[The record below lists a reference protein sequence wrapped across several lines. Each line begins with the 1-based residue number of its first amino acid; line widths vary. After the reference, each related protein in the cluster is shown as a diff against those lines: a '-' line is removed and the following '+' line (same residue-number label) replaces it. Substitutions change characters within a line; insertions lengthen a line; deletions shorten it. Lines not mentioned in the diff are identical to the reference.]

1 MNRRWL
7 ISLIFLPAL
16 LLALPCLSEQ
26 KQGAVIVP
34 DKNTLVITRQ
44 MEVLRTTRSI
54 SIDSLTNPVF
64 KNKFEHFTDKSILFQ
79 GWDPYYYWFRFVIK
93 NEEPTTSHYY
103 LLMGHLAHNE
113 SELYQKNDGSW
124 KVTARSGNIYRFDEL
139 PYPYIHHVL
148 PIKVRGNSVDT
159 FYLRYDYL
167 VNFKTFVFVLQS
179 PAAMQKL
186 VNRVYFVFGLIL
198 GILTLFLLLNVY
210 LYFTL
215 KDKLHLW
222 YAAYL
227 IFVIFLIMRYE
238 GLDKQFLGLDTLV
251 AQRLTPVQ
259 AIAAFACFMQ
269 MHLIQ
274 MFLSNIKR
282 EEVLYKIT
290 SIVKYNLLISGIA
303 HVITFYLN
311 IDYKIQESIF
321 EWSNKSLNLGL
332 IFTILICVISYTR
345 KFKPALFVLLGTII
359 FLLGGLEKLLFLEN
373 ISYTLPPSLFE
384 IGLVIETAIL
394 SFAMMYRYR
403 SYAREKELLEAKLF
417 DQGNQVANNI
427 LLAQEAERKR
437 IAEDLHDEIGSS
449 LAVLK
454 IRMQNMDIAKDNLDE
469 LISIVDKASSD
480 TRNISHNL
488 MPPEF
493 EKTSLTDLLQGYYL
507 KLNRETNTR
516 FLFISKGQGH
526 RFRKNTDLMI
536 YRIIIEITKNILKH
550 SKATEATIQLI
561 YEDEGLEIMAEDNG
575 VGIGKT
581 ATDGIGMKNI
591 FSRVNYIN
599 GEISIDS
606 GKKGTTIIIYVPY
619 KNENDI

>member
-7 ISLIFLPAL
+7 ISLLFLPVL
-16 LLALPCLSEQ
+16 LLALPCLSQQ
-26 KQGAVIVP
+26 KKAEVIIP
-34 DKNTLVITRQ
+34 DKNTLVITKE
-44 MEVLRTTRSI
+44 MEVFRTTRSI

-64 KNKFEHFTDKSILFQ
+64 NNKFEHFTDKSILFQ

-93 NEEPTTSHYY
+93 NEDSATRHYY

-113 SELYQKNDGSW
+113 SEVYQKTDGSW
-124 KVTARSGNIYRFDEL
+124 MVAARSGNIFRFEEL

-148 PIKVRGNSVDT
+148 PLKVRGNNVDT

-186 VNRVYFVFGLIL
+186 VNRVYFYFGLIL
-198 GILTLFLLLNVY
+198 GVLALFLVLNIY
-210 LYFTL
+210 LYFSL
-215 KDKLHLW
+215 GDKLHLW

-227 IFVIFLIMRYE
+227 VFVIFLIMRYE
-238 GLDKQFLGLDTLV
+238 GLDKQFLGLDTV
-251 AQRLTPVQ
+251 MAQRLTPAQ
-259 AIAAFACFMQ
+259 AIAAYACFMQ

-274 MFLSNIKR
+274 MFLPNIRKDELLSR
-282 EEVLYKIT
+282 FT
-290 SIVKYNLLISGIA
+290 SLVKYMLLISGIA
-303 HVITFYLN
+303 HTITFYLN
-311 IDYKIQESIF
+311 IDYRIQEIIF
-321 EWSNKSLNLGL
+321 HWSNKSLNLGL
-332 IFTILICVISYTR
+332 IVTIVICVISYAR

-359 FLLGGLEKLLFLEN
+359 FLLGGLEKLLFLESL
-373 ISYTLPPSLFE
+373 SYTFPPSLFE

-394 SFAMMYRYR
+394 SFAMMYRYK
-403 SYAREKELLEAKLF
+403 SYAKEKEMLEAKLS
-417 DQGNQVANNI
+417 DQGAQVANNI

-454 IRMQNMDIAKDNLDE
+454 IRMQNMDIAKENLDE

-493 EKTSLTDLLQGYYL
+493 EKTSLTDLLQGYYF

-516 FLFISKGQGH
+516 FLFISKGNGQ

-536 YRIIIEITKNILKH
+536 YRIVIEITKNILKH

-561 YEDEGLEIMAEDNG
+561 YEDDGLEIMAEDNG
-575 VGIGKT
+575 IGMVKA

-591 FSRVNYIN
+591 YSRVNYIN
-599 GEISIDS
+599 GKISIDS
-606 GKKGTTIIIYVPY
+606 GKKGTTIIINVPY

>member
-1 MNRRWL
+1 MNRRWVIL
-7 ISLIFLPAL
+7 LVFVPAL
-16 LLALPCLSEQ
+16 LIASPCLSQ
-26 KQGAVIVP
+26 QRSDGVIIP
-34 DKNTLVITRQ
+34 DENTRVITKDL
-44 MEVLRTTRSI
+44 EVLRTTRSI
-54 SIDSLTNPVF
+54 SIDSILNPLYE
-64 KNKFEHFTDKSILFQ
+64 NNFEHFTDKSILFY

-93 NEEPTTSHYY
+93 NEDSASKNYY

-113 SELYQKNDGSW
+113 SEIYQNVNGSW
-124 KVTARSGNIYRFDEL
+124 KVMARSGNIYRFEEL

-148 PIKVRGNSVDT
+148 PLSVRANSTDT

-179 PAAMQKL
+179 PAAMQTL
-186 VNRVYFVFGLIL
+186 SNRVYFVFGLIL
-198 GILTLFLLLNVY
+198 GILALFLFLNIY
-210 LYFTL
+210 LYFTI

-238 GLDKQFLGLDTLV
+238 GFDKQFLGLDTV
-251 AQRLTPVQ
+251 IAQRLTPVQ

-274 MFLSNIKR
+274 MFLSNIRK
-282 EEVLYKIT
+282 EEILYKIT
-290 SIVKYNLLISGIA
+290 SFVKYNLLISGMA

-311 IDYKIQESIF
+311 VDYRIQENIF
-321 EWSNKSLNLGL
+321 DWSNKSLNLGL
-332 IFTILICVISYTR
+332 IFTIIICIISYTR

-373 ISYTLPPSLFE
+373 LSYTLPPSLFE

-394 SFAMMYRYR
+394 SFAMIYRYR
-403 SYAREKELLEAKLF
+403 SFAKEKELLEAKLF
-417 DQGNQVANNI
+417 EQGNQVAKNI

-493 EKTSLTDLLQGYYL
+493 EKTPLTDLLQGYYS

-516 FLFISKGQGH
+516 FLFISKGRGQ
-526 RFRKNTDLMI
+526 RFRKNTELTI

-561 YEDEGLEIMAEDNG
+561 YEDDGLEIMAEDNG
-575 VGIGKT
+575 IGIGEA

-591 FSRVNYIN
+591 HSRVNFIN
-599 GEISIDS
+599 GTITIDS
-606 GKKGTTIIIYVPY
+606 GKKGTTFIIHVPY
-619 KNENDI
+619 KNENSI